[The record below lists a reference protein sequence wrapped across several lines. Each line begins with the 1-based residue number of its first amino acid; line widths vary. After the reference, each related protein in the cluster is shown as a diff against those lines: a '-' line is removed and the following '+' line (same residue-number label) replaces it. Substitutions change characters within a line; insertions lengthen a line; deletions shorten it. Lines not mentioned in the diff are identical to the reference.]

1 MNISPLTNPNW
12 EAFAQEVSKGQS
24 LGASYAVAYQT
35 EGEAA
40 QTGGSRLMRHPAV
53 LARVQS
59 LQEEA
64 GEQVVGSLRSARQ
77 RLFQIWANPE
87 TPPALVIRAIEAEAK
102 LAGWERESA
111 REEVQN
117 IVVRIGGEDYPR

>member
-1 MNISPLTNPNW
+1 
-12 EAFAQEVSKGQS
+12 
-24 LGASYAVAYQT
+24 
-35 EGEAA
+35 
-40 QTGGSRLMRHPAV
+40 
-53 LARVQS
+53 
-59 LQEEA
+59 
-64 GEQVVGSLRSARQ
+64 
-77 RLFQIWANPE
+77 LFQIWANPE